1 MSFSSNLSPFAAQCI
16 VSKSL
21 SPANAFSKTPSKRRR
36 SSKRKNSVGSP
47 CDDWKQSESVATTR
61 NPKRRPRFSSIPSI
75 GVSCTGMMLQIGERL
90 LPIGPSEFAMCLRGE
105 MELTH
110 AH

>member
-1 MSFSSNLSPFAAQCI
+1 MSLRLGI
-16 VSKSL
+16 LK
-21 SPANAFSKTPSKRRR
+21 
-36 SSKRKNSVGSP
+36 GG
-47 CDDWKQSESVATTR
+47 
-61 NPKRRPRFSSIPSI
+61 PRFSSIPSI